1 MSCFFEIHD
10 TSLSCLF
17 TKYLSNTDGLHFQDI
32 KEVFTVPVELEEHP
46 FSPFHEFDEHNA
58 QDNKPMKFSSYYA
71 TFL

>member
-1 MSCFFEIHD
+1 MTLLTRAVCSMFI
-10 TSLSCLF
+10 
-17 TKYLSNTDGLHFQDI
+17 KYLSNMSNTDGFNFQDI

-46 FSPFHEFDEHNA
+46 FSPFHEFDENDV

>member
-1 MSCFFEIHD
+1 M
-10 TSLSCLF
+10 
-17 TKYLSNTDGLHFQDI
+17 SNTDGLHFQDI

-46 FSPFHEFDEHNA
+46 FSPFHEFDEKNA